1 MWPGRL
7 AVKHF
12 FVAGNAGVLLFP
24 RRGSPPGSSMGCACS
39 PELLQRHHIPP
50 WEQRQGEAGVQDS
63 GFPGKAI
70 YPQQT
75 VVGIAQE

>member
-1 MWPGRL
+1 
-7 AVKHF
+7 
-12 FVAGNAGVLLFP
+12 
-24 RRGSPPGSSMGCACS
+24 MGCACS